1 MGEAYHAALAP
12 HASTGPIGHAA
23 SMHVAF
29 ATPNFLIQET
39 WRADVPWR
47 FDVLSQTLPFEGS
60 TAQLPTA
67 PGLGIEVDE
76 KQAAKHPFQ
85 QEPLMRYFHP
95 DGSVADW

>member
-1 MGEAYHAALAP
+1 MRCSKPCSPVRRIFPPEPTTRCQG
-12 HASTGPIGHAA
+12 
-23 SMHVAF
+23 
-29 ATPNFLIQET
+29 TPRDPWRAQET

-76 KQAAKHPFQ
+76 KEAAKHPFQ

>member
-1 MGEAYHAALAP
+1 MV
-12 HASTGPIGHAA
+12 GPQGLCQTV
-23 SMHVAF
+23 SVADWPR
-29 ATPNFLIQET
+29 TPTRKFRRSFQET

-47 FDVLSQTLPFEGS
+47 FDVLSQTLPFEGG

-67 PGLGIEVDE
+67 PGLGVEVDE
-76 KQAAKHPFQ
+76 REAAKHPFQ